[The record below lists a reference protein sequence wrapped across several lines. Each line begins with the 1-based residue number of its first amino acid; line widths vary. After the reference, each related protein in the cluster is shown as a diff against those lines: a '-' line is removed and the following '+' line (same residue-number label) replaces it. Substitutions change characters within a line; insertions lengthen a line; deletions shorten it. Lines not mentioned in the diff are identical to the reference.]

1 MGRPVHFEIHAAD
14 TDRAQ
19 AFYEAVFGW
28 TIARFDGPMDYRLIT
43 TGTASPGIDG
53 AILERRG
60 PAPEVGAPVSAFVVT
75 VSVDDIAATEDAVK
89 ANGGTQVLDR
99 MEIPNVGLL
108 SYFSDTE
115 GNIFGALQ
123 PEGAGT

>member
-1 MGRPVHFEIHAAD
+1 MGRPIHFEIHAAD
-14 TDRAQ
+14 PDRAQ

-28 TIARFDGPMDYRLIT
+28 TITRYEGAPDDYRLIA
-43 TGTASPGIDG
+43 TGSGDPGIDG

-60 PAPEVGAPVSAFVVT
+60 DPPSPGQAVNAFVVT
-75 VSVDDIAATEDAVK
+75 VSVDDIAATEEAVRT
-89 ANGGTQVLDR
+89 AGGQQVLDR
-99 MEIPNVGLL
+99 MEVPNVGLL

-123 PEGAGT
+123 PSR